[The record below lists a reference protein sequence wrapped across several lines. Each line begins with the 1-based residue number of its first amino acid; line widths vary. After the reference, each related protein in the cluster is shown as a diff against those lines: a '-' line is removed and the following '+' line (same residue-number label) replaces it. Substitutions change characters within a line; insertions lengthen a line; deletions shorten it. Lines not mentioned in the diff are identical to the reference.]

1 MRYRGRV
8 GVTARLAL
16 LAGTALLPGLLAGC
30 EVGPDFVRPAAPDIE
45 GYTSEPLPVQ
55 TASAGPAG
63 ASNVAGGIAQRFVAR
78 QDIPAQ
84 WWTLYESQPLSDLI
98 AEAIR
103 ANPDLQSAEASLR
116 QAQENAAADRGALWP
131 SLDVTGGP
139 QRQRT
144 PTTQF
149 GTSNGQA
156 QTFTLYNARANVS
169 YNVDVFGGTRRQIEA
184 SDAAAENA
192 RFQLEATYLAL
203 TANVV
208 TAAVNDASLRA
219 QIAATQDIIRIQRQS
234 LNLLQS
240 QLALGGI
247 NRSDVLTQEAA
258 LRQTEATLPPL
269 QLQLTQNRHRLMALA
284 GRFASRDNGVAFEL
298 AQLRLPVE
306 LPVSV
311 PSDMINQRP
320 DVRAA
325 EAQVHQASAEVGIAV
340 ANRLPQFA
348 ISADVGT
355 AALTLGSMFS
365 GPTALWSVAGTVTQP
380 LFHGGTLLHRQ
391 RAAEAAL
398 AAATATYRGTVIGAV
413 QNVADALR
421 ALQFDAEAL
430 RAEVA
435 AERAAAASLAL
446 SRGQFQ
452 AGAITY
458 LTLLTAQQTY
468 QTARLNLAK
477 AQAARFADTAAL
489 FQALGGGWWNRP
501 DLPATQAAQQHN

>member
-1 MRYRGRV
+1 MRYRGR
-8 GVTARLAL
+8 AAAAAHLAA
-16 LAGTALLPGLLAGC
+16 LASAALVAGC
-30 EVGPDFVRPAAPDIE
+30 TVGPDFERPAAPDIE
-45 GYTSEPLPVQ
+45 GYTTEPLPIQ
-55 TASAGPAG
+55 TASAG
-63 ASNVAGGIAQRFVAR
+63 NVAGGTAQRFVTR

-98 AEAIR
+98 AEAVR
-103 ANPDLQSAEASLR
+103 ANPDLQSAQAALR
-116 QAQENAAADRGALWP
+116 QAQENAQADRGAQWP
-131 SLDVTGGP
+131 SLDLSAGP
-139 QRQRT
+139 SRRRN
-144 PTTQF
+144 PSTQF
-149 GTSNGQA
+149 GQPNGQA
-156 QTFTLYNARANVS
+156 STFTLYDASVSVS

-184 SDAAAENA
+184 SDAAAEFQ
-192 RFQLEATYLAL
+192 RYQLEASYLSL

-219 QIAATQDIIRIQRQS
+219 QIAATRDIIRIQRES
-234 LNLLQS
+234 LTLLQQ
-240 QLALGGI
+240 QLTLGGI
-247 NRSDVLTQEAA
+247 NRSEVLTQEAA

-269 QLQLTQNRHRLMALA
+269 QLQLAQGRNRLMALA
-284 GRFASRDNGVAFEL
+284 GRFASRDDGVTFDL

-311 PSDMINQRP
+311 PSALINQRP

-325 EAQVHQASAEVGIAV
+325 EAQVHQASAQVGIAV
-340 ANRLPQFA
+340 ANRLPQFT
-348 ISADVGT
+348 ITGDVGT
-355 AALTLGSMFS
+355 SAVTLGSLFT
-365 GPTALWSVAGTVTQP
+365 GPTALWSIAGTVAQP
-380 LFHGGTLLHRQ
+380 LFHGGTLLHRE

-398 AAATATYRGTVIGAV
+398 EGATATYRSTVIAAV

-421 ALQFDAEAL
+421 ALQFDADAL
-430 RAEVA
+430 RAQVA
-435 AERAAAASLAL
+435 AERAAANSLTLA
-446 SRGQFQ
+446 RGQFQ

-501 DLPATQAAQQHN
+501 DLPAAPQTQQHN

>member
-1 MRYRGRV
+1 MTPV
-8 GVTARLAL
+8 LV
-16 LAGTALLPGLLAGC
+16 LLAGC
-30 EVGPDFVRPAAPDIE
+30 EVGPDFERPAAPDIE
-45 GYTSEPLPVQ
+45 GYTSDALPTQ
-55 TASAGPAG
+55 TASAG
-63 ASNVAGGIAQRFVAR
+63 NVAGGTAQRFVAR
-78 QDIPAQ
+78 QDIPGE
-84 WWTLYESQPLSDLI
+84 WWTLYESRPLSDLI
-98 AEAIR
+98 AEAVR

-131 SLDVTGGP
+131 SLDVTAGP
-139 QRQRT
+139 QRQRN
-144 PTTQF
+144 PATQF
-149 GTSNGQA
+149 GQRNGQPV
-156 QTFTLYNARANVS
+156 TFTLYNARATVS
-169 YNVDVFGGTRRQIEA
+169 YNPDVFGGTRRQIEA

-234 LNLLQS
+234 LTLLQG
-240 QLALGGI
+240 QLQLGGI

-269 QLQLTQNRHRLMALA
+269 QLQLAQNRHRLTALV
-284 GRFASRDNGVAFEL
+284 GRFASRDSGVAFDL

-311 PSDMINQRP
+311 PSALINQRP

-340 ANRLPQFA
+340 ANRFPQFT

-355 AALTLGSMFS
+355 SAMTLGSLFS
-365 GPTALWSVAGTVTQP
+365 APTALWSVAGTVAQP
-380 LFHGGTLLHRQ
+380 IFHGGTLLHRQ

-398 AAATATYRGTVIGAV
+398 AAATATYRSTVIGAV

-421 ALQFDAEAL
+421 ALQFDAEGL
-430 RAEVA
+430 RAQVA
-435 AERAAAASLAL
+435 AERAAAASLDLA
-446 SRGQFQ
+446 RGQFQ

-458 LTLLTAQQTY
+458 LVLLTAQQTY

-501 DLPATQAAQQHN
+501 GLPGTQAAQQAN